1 MYKGNS
7 VQIFKYR
14 NTSSLKG
21 AAQAIR
27 CVQEIRCSKV
37 RRHNGE
43 GSRTLDPWMSVVVG
57 QALVTTRRCEE

>member
-37 RRHNGE
+37 RSIMGKEVAPSTMDER
-43 GSRTLDPWMSVVVG
+43 VVDG
-57 QALVTTRRCEE
+57 RAPVTTRRCEE